1 MESSASIFLKR
12 RKPEVGLIKK
22 DRSAVLFAIEAILLC
37 NLDNLDNLG
46 SGRYV
51 TRSGIGTTFVEVLF
65 HLL

>member
-22 DRSAVLFAIEAILLC
+22 DRSAVLFAIEVVLLGK
-37 NLDNLDNLG
+37 LGSLG

-51 TRSGIGTTFVEVLF
+51 TRSGIGATFVEVFF

>member
-22 DRSAVLFAIEAILLC
+22 DRSAVLFAIEAILLV
-37 NLDNLDNLG
+37 NLDNLG

-51 TRSGIGTTFVEVLF
+51 TRSGISTTFVEVFF